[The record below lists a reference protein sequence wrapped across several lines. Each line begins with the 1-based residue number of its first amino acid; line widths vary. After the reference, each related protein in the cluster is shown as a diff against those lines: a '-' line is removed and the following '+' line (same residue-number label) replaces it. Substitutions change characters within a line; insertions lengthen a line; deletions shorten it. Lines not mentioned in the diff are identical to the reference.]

1 MAHLL
6 WLFPF
11 FLLFPQATWAF
22 TVAEIQ
28 QNPTLFDQ
36 QSVTVTGEAANVVT
50 RYGEATY
57 TMFDL
62 VDKKG
67 AAVSVLA
74 SKTPHCKQ
82 GERCRISGL
91 FVAEKNLILPEK
103 IEKISEGAYKTAGVL
118 FRQRRSAPPVPGGR
132 AFRGFY
138 IPQ

>member
-1 MAHLL
+1 MPSLL
-6 WLFPF
+6 WLVLL
-11 FLLFPQATWAF
+11 FLLAPQTAAALTI
-22 TVAEIQ
+22 AEIR

-36 QSVTVTGEAANVVT
+36 QAVTVTGEAANVVT

-57 TMFDL
+57 TTFDL

-67 AAVSVLA
+67 AAVSVLV
-74 SKTPHCKQ
+74 SKTPNCKQ
-82 GERCRISGL
+82 GEMCRISGL
-91 FVAEKNLILPEK
+91 FVAEKNMILPEK
-103 IEKISEGAYKTAGVL
+103 VEKIAEGAYKTAGVL